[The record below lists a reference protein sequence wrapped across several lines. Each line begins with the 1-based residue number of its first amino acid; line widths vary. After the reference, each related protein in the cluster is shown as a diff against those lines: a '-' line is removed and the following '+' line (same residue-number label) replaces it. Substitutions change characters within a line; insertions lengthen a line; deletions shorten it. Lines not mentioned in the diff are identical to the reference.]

1 MPKMKNDAANKP
13 IFWPGQG
20 FLRIRIFERQECK
33 GNTSGFVGQCVVAN
47 NPSPGC
53 LVDFH

>member
-1 MPKMKNDAANKP
+1 MQQINPFFD
-13 IFWPGQG
+13 PGKVFIG
-20 FLRIRIFERQECK
+20 LEFFERQERK
-33 GNTSGFVGQCVVAN
+33 GNISGFVGQCVVAN

>member
-1 MPKMKNDAANKP
+1 MQRINPFFD
-13 IFWPGQG
+13 PGNVFIG
-20 FLRIRIFERQECK
+20 LEFFERQECK

-47 NPSPGC
+47 NSSPGC